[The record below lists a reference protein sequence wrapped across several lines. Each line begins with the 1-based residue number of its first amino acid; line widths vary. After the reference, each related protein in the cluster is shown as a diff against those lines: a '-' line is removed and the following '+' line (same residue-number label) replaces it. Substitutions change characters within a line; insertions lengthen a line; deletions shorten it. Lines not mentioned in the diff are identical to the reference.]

1 MLMDKDMITLQEVAN
16 DGQTIYLYYDAM
28 AGVYTAFG
36 LSAYYTTMVT
46 EPYMS
51 YSEEMQMP
59 VALLRREHI
68 LLLRQSLKKVE
79 HEQKKTYRFEMRT
92 KVGDAGYQKWVKK
105 IREKHERIYR

>member
-1 MLMDKDMITLQEVAN
+1 MDIDQIALQETGN
-16 DGQTIYLYYDAM
+16 DGKTIFLYYDDL
-28 AGVYTAFG
+28 AGLYLAFG

-68 LLLRQSLKKVE
+68 LLLRQGLKKVA
-79 HEQKKTYRFEMRT
+79 HEQKKSYIFQMKSLIGE
-92 KVGDAGYQKWVKK
+92 AGYNKWADK